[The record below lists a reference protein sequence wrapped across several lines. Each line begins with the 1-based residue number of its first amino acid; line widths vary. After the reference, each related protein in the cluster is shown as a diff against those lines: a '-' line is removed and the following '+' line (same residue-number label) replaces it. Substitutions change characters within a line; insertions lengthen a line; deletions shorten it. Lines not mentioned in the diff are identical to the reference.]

1 METGLQEWVGF
12 VSNQAEV
19 KEKAKNAENDL
30 RVTWKDHI
38 ETYRG
43 WQWYDQLLLEMS
55 FITATGF
62 YFQTEI

>member
-55 FITATGF
+55 FITASGF